1 MFLWYL
7 EGVLFSACR
16 QAELSYQDHVS
27 LFHFVKFLMCV
38 RCGIFISLI
47 SSADKV
53 AANVL
58 QNIAENI
65 EDLSYLDG
73 LGSSHTMK
81 I

>member
-1 MFLWYL
+1 
-7 EGVLFSACR
+7 
-16 QAELSYQDHVS
+16 
-27 LFHFVKFLMCV
+27 MCV
-38 RCGIFISLI
+38 RCGILISLI